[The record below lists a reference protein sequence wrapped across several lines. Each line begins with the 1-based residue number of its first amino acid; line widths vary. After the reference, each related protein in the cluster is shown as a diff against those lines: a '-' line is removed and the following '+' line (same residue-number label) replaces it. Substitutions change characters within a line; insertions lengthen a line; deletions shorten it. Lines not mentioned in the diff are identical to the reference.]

1 MEWSNSMCVFP
12 REPELRESL
21 PPVIVTIDGP
31 AGAGKSSVARELA
44 KRLGLDFLDTGA
56 MYRAVAL
63 IAIENGI
70 DLTDTESAEP
80 MLAEIVKDSTIEFN
94 WGADPPRV
102 QIDYLDLSD
111 VTERIR
117 DADVTRAVSIV
128 AGMPA
133 VRSAMVKQQRAIRDD
148 HPRLVTEGRDQG
160 SVVFPD
166 AQVIVYLDASPAERA
181 ERRARQLRESGR
193 VENVE
198 VEEVLADI
206 LGRDEMDRNRP
217 DGPLVKPARGVVVD
231 TTSMSRAEVIKNLER
246 LVREALPDEVASSLK
261 ASDQG

>member
-1 MEWSNSMCVFP
+1 MCSFSGQ
-12 REPELRESL
+12 PESGELLS
-21 PPVIVTIDGP
+21 PVVVTIDGP

-70 DLTDTESAEP
+70 DLTDKESAEP
-80 MLAEIVKDSTIEFN
+80 MLAEIVRDSTIEFN
-94 WGADPPRV
+94 WGTDPPRV
-102 QIDYLDLSD
+102 QIDYSNVKD

-133 VRSAMVKQQRAIRDD
+133 VRNAMVRQQRAIRDD

-166 AQVIVYLDASPAERA
+166 AQVIVYLDASPRERA

-193 VENVE
+193 FDRVE
-198 VEEVLADI
+198 VEEVLVDI
-206 LGRDEMDRNRP
+206 LRRDEMDRNRP
-217 DGPLVKPARGVVVD
+217 DGPLVKPVSGVVVD
-231 TTSMSRAEVIKNLER
+231 TTSMSRSEVVDHLER
-246 LVREALPDEVASSLK
+246 LVRCALPAEVSSSLRAAK
-261 ASDQG
+261 

>member
-1 MEWSNSMCVFP
+1 
-12 REPELRESL
+12 
-21 PPVIVTIDGP
+21 
-31 AGAGKSSVARELA
+31 VARELA

-63 IAIENGI
+63 IAIETGI
-70 DLTDTESAEP
+70 DLSDRESAEP
-80 MLAEIVKDSTIEFN
+80 MLAEIVKDSTIEFD
-94 WGADPPRV
+94 WGTDPPRV
-102 QIDYLDLSD
+102 QIDYSNVKD

-166 AQVIVYLDASPAERA
+166 AQVIVYLDASPSERA
-181 ERRARQLRESGR
+181 ERRARQLTESGR
-193 VENVE
+193 VKHVE
-198 VEEVLADI
+198 VEEVLAEI
-206 LGRDEMDRNRP
+206 LQRDEMDRNRP
-217 DGPLVKPARGVVVD
+217 DGPLVKPANGVVVD
-231 TTSMSRAEVIKNLER
+231 TTLMRREDVVDHLER
-246 LVREALPDEVASSLK
+246 LVREALPDEVASTLK
-261 ASDQG
+261 AAE